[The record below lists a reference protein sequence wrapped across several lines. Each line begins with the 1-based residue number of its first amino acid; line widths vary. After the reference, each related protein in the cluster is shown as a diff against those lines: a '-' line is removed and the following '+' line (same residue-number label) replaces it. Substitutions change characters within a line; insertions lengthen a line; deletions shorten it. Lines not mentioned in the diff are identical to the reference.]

1 MARRAGGR
9 RLPLFGLEEM
19 RKETVG
25 HEAEYVPNGFVTDG
39 CPVDSHCLIKPVSPW
54 VGGWVIVHPVSL
66 YRLAVIERLAAHPSI
81 IDFAITLLSQ
91 VEQYF
96 PVNRDFQYCCIIFLS
111 CCVLALRRACIERA
125 VPKHEERC
133 PTLASRQSAA
143 ARRVRKVARASCWR
157 RPTLPMRVP
166 YR

>member
-39 CPVDSHCLIKPVSPW
+39 CPGDSHCLSKIVSPW

-66 YRLAVIERLAAHPSI
+66 YCTPSVVVSSCGHRKISSASI
-81 IDFAITLLSQ
+81 IDLPYVVVT
-91 VEQYF
+91 
-96 PVNRDFQYCCIIFLS
+96 
-111 CCVLALRRACIERA
+111 
-125 VPKHEERC
+125 
-133 PTLASRQSAA
+133 SRTVFSS
-143 ARRVRKVARASCWR
+143 R
-157 RPTLPMRVP
+157 
-166 YR
+166 

>member
-9 RLPLFGLEEM
+9 RLPVFGLEEM

-39 CPVDSHCLIKPVSPW
+39 CPVDSHCLSKLVSPW

-111 CCVLALRRACIERA
+111 CCVLAI
-125 VPKHEERC
+125 
-133 PTLASRQSAA
+133 
-143 ARRVRKVARASCWR
+143 
-157 RPTLPMRVP
+157 
-166 YR
+166 